1 MKKSIQ
7 NSSLNN
13 IINKTLVVAIIIM
26 SSFATTFAKE
36 VRTVNGKI
44 NIQFYGKSDQ
54 GNIIYNYNLQD
65 WPEEAKSAIVETI
78 HILNNTFEINNTMT
92 FSVIWSEDLTNIAE
106 AYVKFAEVKASS
118 NFWNLDSNFKYPR
131 ELLNQLSSNK
141 TYSGENIVIAFNS
154 KKDWCF
160 SSTQE
165 PSATQQDLITVA
177 LHELSH
183 GLGLSS
189 SFTKNN
195 ETKPYIYD
203 KYLVDNI
210 ENYNY
215 IVDTN
220 YYPTKA
226 DQTAALTSN
235 SLYYAGPNVLKDNDY
250 TPIKLHAPEKL
261 TSASVVHVDRQYH
274 DDHDGELL
282 IAGTSYGKST
292 RFFGNY
298 IVNMLKDMGWETRSS
313 YNSALSNDNIA
324 MEDIS
329 NMINVSAANGT
340 INIENNSFENI
351 QVAIYSISGKLV
363 KNETI
368 SGNGYYQVNS
378 NEVYIVK
385 VNNKTYKIKA

>member
-1 MKKSIQ
+1 MKKLVQ
-7 NSSLNN
+7 NSALNN
-13 IINKTLVVAIIIM
+13 IANKTLVVVIIIM

-118 NFWNLDSNFKYPR
+118 NFWNLDNNFKYPR

-165 PSATQQDLITVA
+165 PLSTQQDLITVA

-210 ENYNY
+210 DNFNY

-226 DQTAALTSN
+226 DQTAALTNN
-235 SLYYAGPNVLKDNDY
+235 SLYYAGPNVLKDNNY
-250 TPIKLHAPEKL
+250 TPIKLHAPAKL

-298 IVNMLKDMGWETRSS
+298 IVNMLRDMGWETRSS
-313 YNSALSNDNIA
+313 YRSALSNDNIA
-324 MEDIS
+324 MDDIS
-329 NMINVSAANGT
+329 NMINISAANGT

-363 KNETI
+363 KNEMI

-378 NEVYIVK
+378 NEVYVVK